1 MGADGLY
8 DVRRHF
14 EHPPG
19 GLRAGIGVD
28 QRGKI
33 PLVIIIHYIPLFA
46 QGQLFFFAE
55 ALGAV
60 VEDGGGPGTVVIRA
74 VPGGH
79 LGGHALRLPV
89 VRLRYQMHRQAQE
102 QRQAQLRT
110 KAASGWDS
118 VGNLLVLTLLQGLM
132 VLGFLLSEQGDGL
145 MSILEGFGGIALCH
159 TGGKLHFL
167 LGGQQRNATD
177 LLQIHPHRIVN
188 GKTVHRNG
196 LVDLILGDFFH
207 VVEVFLVEIL
217 LQRVLL
223 HGDLHAHLF
232 QRNVELVL
240 LVSVQL
246 QGVDGLVDLLHGDPT
261 VFLAELQQIVQ
272 HLLLVHRFVFL
283 FCHVASSFIP
293 ACAVWPPKGVPDHPP
308 ARFVSDNDIGSYRS
322 GHAIPLFAA
331 GCPPAGPK

>member
-1 MGADGLY
+1 MTQLLQELAGDADDLVDGLY
-8 DVRRHF
+8 H
-14 EHPPG
+14 
-19 GLRAGIGVD
+19 
-28 QRGKI
+28 
-33 PLVIIIHYIPLFA
+33 
-46 QGQLFFFAE
+46 
-55 ALGAV
+55 
-60 VEDGGGPGTVVIRA
+60 
-74 VPGGH
+74 
-79 LGGHALRLPV
+79 
-89 VRLRYQMHRQAQE
+89 MHRDADG
-102 QRQAQLRT
+102 A
-110 KAASGWDS
+110 G
-118 VGNLLVLTLLQGLM
+118 LVRDGP
-132 VLGFLLSEQGDGL
+132 GDGL
-145 MSILEGFGGIALCH
+145 ADPPGSIGGEFVTLGVIELFHRLDKAQIALLDQVQELHTPAHIALGDGYHQTEVGLGQALFGGLVALQH
-159 TGGKLHFL
+159 TLGQLDL
-167 LGGQQRNATD
+167 LVRRQQVHLAD
-177 LLQIHPHRIVN
+177 LLQIHAHRIVN

-207 VVEVFLVEIL
+207 VAEVFLVEIL

-232 QRNVELVL
+232 QRSVELVL
-240 LVSVQL
+240 LVSVQF

-331 GCPPAGPK
+331 VCPPAGPK